1 MNLYEEDL
9 LPLVAEK
16 LDYLPGTL
24 SKIDKFV
31 NEPIRESIHYR
42 FKESCFWDYSE
53 GKGWKVECNGHQ
65 YFDRIISKYVGK
77 PFKHVIH
84 KCRTHGSYKHC
95 KGFKRQVDQ
104 EIRDVMKD
112 PEMKCYTYPG
122 SANLS
127 GEYFVDMDGIL
138 RTIDQH
144 PLYFIVPFVEKVA
157 WRSWQD
163 PTRITTSSRKLIHKI
178 KGIHYFVPSFDQVKF
193 YYKQPIHKNSR
204 RILNPDF
211 FQLPLTNSQLQQY
224 HLVNDTAAH

>member
-31 NEPIRESIHYR
+31 DEPTRESIHYR

-65 YFDRIISKYVGK
+65 YFDRIISKYVDK

-84 KCRTHGSYKHC
+84 KCRTHDSYKHC

-104 EIRDVMKD
+104 EIREVMKD
-112 PEMKCYTYPG
+112 PEMNSYTYPG

-163 PTRITTSSRKLIHKI
+163 PTRITTTSRKLIHKI
-178 KGIHYFVPSFDQVKF
+178 KGIHYFVPSFDQVRF

>member
-1 MNLYEEDL
+1 MKKIETIFSDKDHKWSVIARDATKPSYLIDTNEYLIESDGIGL
-9 LPLVAEK
+9 LT
-16 LDYLPGTL
+16 DPGG
-24 SKIDKFV
+24 
-31 NEPIRESIHYR
+31 
-42 FKESCFWDYSE
+42 SE
-53 GKGWKVECNGHQ
+53 IFPEVFSALCEVFAPSHLKMIFASHQ
-65 YFDRIISKYVGK
+65 DPDIISSIALWLEVN
-77 PFKHVIH
+77 P
-84 KCRTHGSYKHC
+84 
-95 KGFKRQVDQ
+95 
-104 EIRDVMKD
+104 EI
-112 PEMKCYTYPG
+112 KCYTYPG

-127 GEYFVDMDGIL
+127 CEYFVDMDGIL